1 MAEAP
6 YLMGIDY
13 GTGGVRVGLF
23 DRDGAPAVFHAVE
36 FKTHHPRP
44 GWAEQD
50 PAEWWSSLVQAVR
63 QAMEQ
68 SGVSR

>member
-23 DRDGAPAVFHAVE
+23 DREGTPAYLDATSVGSKRLYERHGFRAGDPYAPAGGPPLWPMWRE
-36 FKTHHPRP
+36 
-44 GWAEQD
+44 
-50 PAEWWSSLVQAVR
+50 PAA
-63 QAMEQ
+63 
-68 SGVSR
+68 